1 MTRRTNALAAVLC
14 AALATGAL
22 PSAAWAQGPD
32 VATTPPTA
40 WASAPDTAPSL
51 GRIVGEAFRDL
62 KNLPSVENATILGIG
77 GAGSAISHAWDSR
90 SSDML
95 SSSREMDGALR
106 HGGSLGSMQVQ
117 AAAAFATYTIG
128 RVTNHTKATTIG
140 ADLIKAQIVTQ
151 LTTQGVKFA
160 VGRTRPDG
168 TSLSFPSGHTATAFA
183 TATVV
188 QRNLGWKF
196 GVPAYA
202 IAAYVGASRIQDKRH
217 YLSDVAFGAA
227 LGVVAG
233 RSVTVGRGDARFA
246 VSPVIAPGGGGVNF
260 TLIGKN

>member
-1 MTRRTNALAAVLC
+1 
-14 AALATGAL
+14 
-22 PSAAWAQGPD
+22 
-32 VATTPPTA
+32 
-40 WASAPDTAPSL
+40 
-51 GRIVGEAFRDL
+51 
-62 KNLPSVENATILGIG
+62 
-77 GAGSAISHAWDSR
+77 
-90 SSDML
+90 
-95 SSSREMDGALR
+95 MDGVLSQ
-106 HGGSLGSMQVQ
+106 GGSLGSMQVQ
-117 AAAAFATYTIG
+117 AAAALATYTIG
-128 RVTNHTKATTIG
+128 RLTNHPKATTIG

-168 TSLSFPSGHTATAFA
+168 TGLSFPSGHTATAFA

-202 IAAYVGASRIQDKRH
+202 AAAYVGASRIQDKRH

-233 RSVTVGRGDARFA
+233 RSVTVGRGDARFS
-246 VSPVIAPGGGGVNF
+246 VSPTVAPGGGGVNF
-260 TLIGKN
+260 TWVGKN

>member
-1 MTRRTNALAAVLC
+1 MTRRTNALAAVMC
-14 AALATGAL
+14 VALGTGAL
-22 PSAAWAQGPD
+22 PSTAWAQAPD
-32 VATTPPTA
+32 LAPPTPGV
-40 WASAPDTAPSL
+40 STPFSNNAPSL
-51 GRIVGEAFRDL
+51 GRVVGDAFRDL
-62 KNLPSVENATILGIG
+62 KNLPSIENAVILGIG
-77 GAGSAISHAWDSR
+77 GAGAAAGHAWDSH
-90 SSDML
+90 SSEML
-95 SSSREMDGALR
+95 STSHGMDGVLSQ
-106 HGGSLGSMQVQ
+106 GGSLGSMQVQ
-117 AAAAFATYTIG
+117 AAAALATYTIG
-128 RVTNHTKATTIG
+128 RLTNHPKATTIG

-168 TSLSFPSGHTATAFA
+168 TGLSFPSGHTATAFA

-202 IAAYVGASRIQDKRH
+202 AAAYVGASRIQDKRH

-233 RSVTVGRGDARFA
+233 RSVTVGRGDARFS
-246 VSPVIAPGGGGVNF
+246 VSPTVAPGGGGVNF
-260 TLIGKN
+260 TWVGKN